1 MLNDGFIGAWPVGAA
16 LRPLEEPLPD
26 RDTVRLRGDAA
37 EEDGEETTALG
48 PPRRARRWD
57 RRSTV
62 IDLRGGRPRARQT
75 EPDLGLT
82 MATDLGDGGEREQ
95 DPAPARRSRRRLVLG
110 AAAALA
116 VPVALAL
123 SLLAAYG
130 GDARGAVG
138 GDCVYDAGEVALV
151 PGGWRTQPCALPAF
165 AGDRHQVLLRIE
177 GTAEAAACAEHL
189 TSWGAEGDREAVVGT
204 DSRPAVL
211 CLVPVN

>member
-1 MLNDGFIGAWPVGAA
+1 LLNDGFIGAWPVGAA

-82 MATDLGDGGEREQ
+82 MATDLRDDAGDERA
-95 DPAPARRSRRRLVLG
+95 PAPARRSRRRLLVL
-110 AAAALA
+110 AAALTA
-116 VPVALAL
+116 SVALTV

-151 PGGWRTQPCALPAF
+151 PGGWRTQPCALPAL

>member
-57 RRSTV
+57 HRSTV
-62 IDLRGGRPRARQT
+62 IDLRGGGPRARAT

-82 MATDLGDGGEREQ
+82 MATDLRDDAGDERA
-95 DPAPARRSRRRLVLG
+95 PAPARRSRRRLLVL
-110 AAAALA
+110 AAALTA
-116 VPVALAL
+116 SVALTV

>member
-57 RRSTV
+57 HRSTV
-62 IDLRGGRPRARQT
+62 IDLRGGGPRARAT

-82 MATDLGDGGEREQ
+82 MATDLRDDAGDERA
-95 DPAPARRSRRRLVLG
+95 PAPARRSRRRLLVL
-110 AAAALA
+110 AAALTA
-116 VPVALAL
+116 SVALTV

-151 PGGWRTQPCALPAF
+151 PGGWRTQPCALPAL

>member
-1 MLNDGFIGAWPVGAA
+1 M
-16 LRPLEEPLPD
+16 PD

-57 RRSTV
+57 HRSTV
-62 IDLRGGRPRARQT
+62 IDLRGGGPRARAT

-82 MATDLGDGGEREQ
+82 MATDLRDDAGDERA
-95 DPAPARRSRRRLVLG
+95 PAPARRSRRRLLVL
-110 AAAALA
+110 AAALTA
-116 VPVALAL
+116 SVALTV

-151 PGGWRTQPCALPAF
+151 PGGWRTQPCALPAL